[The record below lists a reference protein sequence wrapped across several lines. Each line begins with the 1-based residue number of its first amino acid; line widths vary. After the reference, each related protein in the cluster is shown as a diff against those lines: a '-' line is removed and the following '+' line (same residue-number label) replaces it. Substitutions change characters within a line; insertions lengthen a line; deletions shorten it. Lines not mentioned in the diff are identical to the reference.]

1 MYSDSNEGV
10 PNEKQKLMQF
20 LMGLNDTYTAIRNQ
34 ILLQIPLPTLRQSYA
49 SITQAEKQIQISSV
63 TNESIAPMAF
73 QNTQKQQYHSSFQ
86 GANTNNMSNN
96 SGR

>member
-34 ILLQIPLPTLRQSYA
+34 ILL
-49 SITQAEKQIQISSV
+49 QIQISSV